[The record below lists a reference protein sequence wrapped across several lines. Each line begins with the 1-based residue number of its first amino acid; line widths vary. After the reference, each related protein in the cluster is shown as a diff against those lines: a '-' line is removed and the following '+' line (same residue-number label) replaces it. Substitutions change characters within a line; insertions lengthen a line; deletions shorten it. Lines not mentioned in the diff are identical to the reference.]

1 MISKTYS
8 SFVCSYLVILSSVSK
23 PIRKSVLAEA
33 LMSNLY
39 RTNHFY
45 ALIRDYI
52 IEMRD
57 LDKTKLKVIND
68 ALTAIKALLIVLKE
82 SFRSGGDVEVTKA
95 DLLEQFNLIGLDRFA
110 VRVENLLTIEDVD
123 RCQDNLHKMEIL
135 VKGNFSNI
143 D

>member
-1 MISKTYS
+1 
-8 SFVCSYLVILSSVSK
+8 
-23 PIRKSVLAEA
+23 
-33 LMSNLY
+33 MSNLY

-82 SFRSGGDVEVTKA
+82 SFRSVGDVEGTKA
-95 DLLEQFNLIGLDRFA
+95 ELLEQFNLIGLDRFA
-110 VRVENLLTIEDVD
+110 VRVENLHTIEDVD